1 MNWEHSILL
10 LCSCF
15 SRSFGGNP
23 LHCDCKLQWLRHR
36 LLGSNNQF
44 PYIRHI
50 EMLKCATPSSLQGRT
65 LVNLSEEVLCG
76 KKMHAVT
83 IPNLHQLTIAGTSR
97 IWLLSSWNFSPTL
110 RASFGTSRSH
120 NITRRDLP
128 HHPFPTIPS
137 NLDPFLVNDKR
148 GKQRER

>member
-50 EMLKCATPSSLQGRT
+50 EMLKCATPSRLQGRT

-83 IPNLHQLTIAGTSR
+83 TPNLHQLTIVWWPMTAIAILHIFITFFSSKNSFTQLKN
-97 IWLLSSWNFSPTL
+97 IIKLSYICFNFKL
-110 RASFGTSRSH
+110 
-120 NITRRDLP
+120 N
-128 HHPFPTIPS
+128 
-137 NLDPFLVNDKR
+137 
-148 GKQRER
+148 